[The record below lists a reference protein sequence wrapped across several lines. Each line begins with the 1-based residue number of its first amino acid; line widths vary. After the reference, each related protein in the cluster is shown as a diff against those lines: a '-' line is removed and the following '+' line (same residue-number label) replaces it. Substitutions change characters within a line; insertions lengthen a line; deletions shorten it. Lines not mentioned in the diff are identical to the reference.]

1 MKSYNH
7 LIDYALSDECMDI
20 ALKKAC
26 QKKTNRPEVK
36 RILKNIEHEKKKLRE
51 KICNNEL
58 ELYIHKASR
67 INDGVSKKVRII
79 LEPFFTSDRP
89 EQWLHHI
96 VIETMYAILT
106 KGMYDFTF
114 GSIPNRGLAYGKKYV
129 EKFIANNPKEIKYAL
144 EIDIRHFYQNINPEL
159 LRQRFSKIIR
169 DKDFLNLVIYILN
182 SNTGRFSDG
191 EIITGGLPIGFY
203 TSQWFANYFLQPF
216 DHFVKETL
224 KIPFYAR
231 NMDDMLFFH
240 RNKKELR
247 KCLECIREYLTSL
260 GLEIKGNYQI
270 YRFDY
275 IDKKDGKRKGRPA
288 DFLGYKFYRDKTTL
302 RSKNFLAATR
312 KARKIKQTGK
322 ITWYSAC
329 QMVSYAGMFKGTNTH
344 IAFNKHIKANVDLK
358 LCKRIISKHFKKLN
372 KKE

>member
-1 MKSYNH
+1 MKSYNN
-7 LIDYALSDECMDI
+7 LINYALTDECMDI
-20 ALKKAC
+20 ALRKATE
-26 QKKTNRPEVK
+26 KKTKRPEVK
-36 RILKNIEHEKKKLRE
+36 KIIQNREQEKKKLRE
-51 KICNNEL
+51 KICNRQL
-58 ELYIHKASR
+58 ELYVHKARR
-67 INDGVSKKVRII
+67 INDGVSKKERVI
-79 LEPFFTSDRP
+79 LEPFFTPGKP

-96 VIETMYAILT
+96 VIEAMMPILT

-129 EKFIANNPKEIKYAL
+129 EKFIQKHPKDIKYAL
-144 EIDIRHFYQNINPEL
+144 EIDIRHFYQNINPDL
-159 LRQRFSKIIR
+159 LKERFSKVIR
-169 DKDFLNLVIYILN
+169 DKDFLELVFYILD
-182 SNTGRFSDG
+182 SNTGQFPDG

-203 TSQWFANYFLQPF
+203 TSQWFANYYLQPF
-216 DHFVKETL
+216 DHFVKEEL

-247 KCLECIREYLTSL
+247 KAFEQMKEYLT
-260 GLEIKGNYQI
+260 GLDLKIKGNYQI

-275 IDKKDGKRKGRPA
+275 ISKKDGKRKGRPV

-312 KARKIKQTGK
+312 KARKIKRTGK

-358 LCKRIISKHFKKLN
+358 LCKRIISRHFKKLN

>member
-1 MKSYNH
+1 MKSYNN

-20 ALKKAC
+20 ALQKAIR
-26 QKKTNRPEVK
+26 KKTKRPEVK
-36 RILKNIEHEKKKLRE
+36 RILKNVEQEKKKLRE
-51 KICNNEL
+51 KICAQQL
-58 ELYIHKASR
+58 ELYMHKAR
-67 INDGVSKKVRII
+67 RTNDCVSKKVRIT
-79 LEPFFTSDRP
+79 LEPFFTSERP

-96 VIETMYAILT
+96 VIETMLPILT

-114 GSIPNRGLAYGKKYV
+114 GSIPNRGIAYGKKYV
-129 EKFIANNPKEIKYAL
+129 EKFIRNNPKEIKYAL
-144 EIDIRHFYQNINPEL
+144 EIDIRHFYKNINPEL
-159 LRQRFSKIIR
+159 LKERFSKVIR
-169 DKDFLNLVIYILN
+169 DKAFLRLVYYILD
-182 SNTGRFSDG
+182 SNTGKFPDG

-216 DHFVKETL
+216 DHFVKEEL
-224 KIPFYAR
+224 KIPFYGR

-247 KCLECIREYLTSL
+247 KSFERIREYLTSL

-275 IDKKDGKRKGRPA
+275 ISKKDGKRKGRPA

-312 KARKIKQTGK
+312 KARKIKKKGK

-329 QMVSYAGMFKGTNTH
+329 QMISYAGLFKNTATH
-344 IAFNKHIKANVDLK
+344 EAYNKYIKSNVDIK
-358 LCKRIISKHFKKLN
+358 LCKKIMSRHFKKQN

>member
-7 LIDYALSDECMDI
+7 LIDYALSDGCMDI
-20 ALKKAC
+20 ALKEAIE
-26 QKKTNRPEVK
+26 KKTKRPEVK
-36 RILKNIEHEKKKLRE
+36 KILKNIEQEKKKLRE
-51 KICNNEL
+51 KICNNQL
-58 ELYIHKASR
+58 ELYIHKARR
-67 INDGVSKKVRII
+67 IYDNVSKKERII
-79 LEPFFTSDRP
+79 LEPFFSSDKP

-96 VIETMYAILT
+96 VIEAMMPLLT

-114 GSIPNRGLAYGKKYV
+114 GSVPKRGLAYGKKYV
-129 EKFIANNPKEIKYAL
+129 EKFIKEHPKDIKYAL
-144 EIDIRHFYQNINPEL
+144 EIDIRHFYQNISPEL
-159 LRQRFSKIIR
+159 LKERFAKVIR
-169 DKDFLNLVIYILN
+169 DKKFLELVFYILN
-182 SNTGRFSDG
+182 SNTGQFPDG
-191 EIITGGLPIGFY
+191 EMITGGVPIGFY

-216 DHFVKETL
+216 DHYVKEEL

-247 KCLECIREYLTSL
+247 KGFEKNREYLTAL

-312 KARKIKQTGK
+312 KARKIKRVQK

-329 QMVSYAGMFKGTNTH
+329 QMVSYAGMFKNTNTH
-344 IAFNKHIKANVDLK
+344 EAYNKYIKANVDIK
-358 LCKRIISKHFKKLN
+358 LCKKIISKHFKKQN